1 MWTRHILMQSWVQKV
16 ENGRKWGREGLGVRY
31 TVLLCAVFLRK
42 QEVAEAYEVSSLK
55 MPKNNDLFWGVPPF
69 IVFRLCVFLIF
80 IAFTFICTLL
90 PWLCGRNRLRCIV
103 LID

>member
-1 MWTRHILMQSWVQKV
+1 MMHGWVQRV
-16 ENGRKWGREGLGVRY
+16 ENRRKWGREGLDVRY

-42 QEVAEAYEVSSLK
+42 QEVAETYEVSSSK
-55 MPKNNDLFWGVPPF
+55 MRKNNDLFWGVPSF
-69 IVFRLCVFLIF
+69 IVFGSCVFLIF

-103 LID
+103 LIG